1 MEGKE
6 EMFYCPICGLPP
18 DFCQYGPSWEKCKP
32 YVMEHFPQWRVKKKC
47 FIAQFVV
54 SRQTFVN

>member
-18 DFCQYGPSWEKCKP
+18 DFCQYGPSWEKCNH
-32 YVMEHFPQWRVKKKC
+32 MSWNISRNITQNFRVCHWKMHKKK
-47 FIAQFVV
+47 
-54 SRQTFVN
+54 